1 MKYVPPFVAGRQAFR
16 TGQPCTPP
24 DMPEGDIYP
33 GARKMWIDGWNTEKS
48 IQEHSARVSGGR
60 T

>member
-48 IQEHSARVSGGR
+48 IQEHSARVQK
-60 T
+60 